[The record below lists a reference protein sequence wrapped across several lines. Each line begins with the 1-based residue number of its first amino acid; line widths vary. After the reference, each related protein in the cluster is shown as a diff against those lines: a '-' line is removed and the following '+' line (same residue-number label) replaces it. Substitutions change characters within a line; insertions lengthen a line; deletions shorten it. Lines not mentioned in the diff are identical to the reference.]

1 MADEYN
7 FTDKSEQ
14 EILLS
19 YTANKGHR
27 TRNVNK
33 INNLLTLQD
42 AKYSKLTEATL
53 LGLVSAL
60 ERYQDRLNIFAAW
73 LDLHKLASAEEHKDE
88 AETLAT
94 ATETLVNRV
103 MQGIHDYD
111 PPVAA
116 GAAGGAGQILALP
129 QAYGPTAKPVMALKP
144 DKLSFD
150 SNLGQVRRWKQRF
163 RACLLY
169 TSPSPRD

>member
-1 MADEYN
+1 MADEYD

-73 LDLHKLASAEEHKDE
+73 LDLHELASAEEHKDE

-103 MQGIHDYD
+103 MQGIHNYE
-111 PPVAA
+111 PPVVA
-116 GAAGGAGQILALP
+116 GAAGGAGQAAAPP
-129 QAYGPTAKPVMALKP
+129 QVHGPQ
-144 DKLSFD
+144 SS
-150 SNLGQVRRWKQRF
+150 SNLAQIQSQV
-163 RACLLY
+163 ATVLE
-169 TSPSPRD
+169 

>member
-1 MADEYN
+1 MAEEYD

-42 AKYSKLTEATL
+42 QKYSKVTEATL

-60 ERYQDRLNIFAAW
+60 ERYQDRLNIFSAW
-73 LDLHKLASAEEHKDE
+73 L
-88 AETLAT
+88 
-94 ATETLVNRV
+94 
-103 MQGIHDYD
+103 
-111 PPVAA
+111 
-116 GAAGGAGQILALP
+116 AL
-129 QAYGPTAKPVMALKP
+129 
-144 DKLSFD
+144 
-150 SNLGQVRRWKQRF
+150 
-163 RACLLY
+163 CLLY